1 MIHQTMGTTVI
12 SHQKNGKNSVMNGVV
27 KLRVQNMVIVL
38 NVRIQRKDGTKNDLP
53 LHAATDNLR
62 HRCGHREVINKDMTD
77 REAICQIGRVMQ
89 DVLIVCGK
97 PVKNTRKKDCYKAL
111 EAIQDI
117 LLVDYRFNAY
127 ENAKQMLFNRFAS
140 DEIQHVSYDDA
151 QLGREK

>member
-53 LHAATDNLR
+53 LHAAPDNLR
-62 HRCGHREVINKDMTD
+62 HRCGHREVINKDMSVSLWGYD
-77 REAICQIGRVMQ
+77 PAHCDGHYCSGNCDWCPYNVE
-89 DVLIVCGK
+89 
-97 PVKNTRKKDCYKAL
+97 
-111 EAIQDI
+111 QDI
-117 LLVDYRFNAY
+117 Y
-127 ENAKQMLFNRFAS
+127 ESICDNN
-140 DEIQHVSYDDA
+140 EIQHVSYDDA